1 MLIETDSIRLGRSI
15 ANRSFSGLMDLYE
28 QNYIRLRKIA
38 PDLGVADN
46 MISSVAG
53 NHDLFLSVHDRCRYT
68 TMLSMTYRFGKPG
81 HYLYEPDLHLK
92 MYHDAK
98 VVDVQHLHS
107 RSKGLIVA
115 DDLLNKKWTTNRY
128 LFKWLGYCLYQRH
141 FFQPLTQLKTRKK
154 ANDLLLK
161 NYISH

>member
-1 MLIETDSIRLGRSI
+1 MLIETESIRSGRSI

-38 PDLGVADN
+38 PDLCLADN
-46 MISSVAG
+46 MISSVDG
-53 NHDLFLSVHDRCRYT
+53 HHDLFLFVHERCKYT

-81 HYLYEPDLHLK
+81 RYLYEPDLHLK

-98 VVDVQHLHS
+98 VVEVQHLNS
-107 RSKGLIVA
+107 RSQGLIVV
-115 DDLLNKKWTTNRY
+115 DDLLIKKWAINRY

-141 FFQPLTQLKTRKK
+141 FFQPITRLKTR
-154 ANDLLLK
+154 A
-161 NYISH
+161 

>member
-1 MLIETDSIRLGRSI
+1 MLIETESIRSGRSI

-38 PDLGVADN
+38 PDLCLADN
-46 MISSVAG
+46 MISSVDG
-53 NHDLFLSVHDRCRYT
+53 HHDLFLFVHERYKYT

-81 HYLYEPDLHLK
+81 RYLYEPDLHLK

-98 VVDVQHLHS
+98 VVEVQHLNS
-107 RSKGLIVA
+107 RSQGLIVV
-115 DDLLNKKWTTNRY
+115 DDLLIKKWAINRY

-141 FFQPLTQLKTRKK
+141 FFQPITRLKAR
-154 ANDLLLK
+154 A
-161 NYISH
+161 

>member
-1 MLIETDSIRLGRSI
+1 MLIETDSIRSGRSI

-38 PDLGVADN
+38 PDLGVADC
-46 MISSVAG
+46 MMSSVVG
-53 NHDLFLSVHDRCRYT
+53 HNDLFLIVHERCKYT

-98 VVDVQHLHS
+98 VVEVRHLHS
-107 RSKGLIVA
+107 RSQGLILV
-115 DDLLNKKWTTNRY
+115 DDLLIKKWSTNRY
-128 LFKWLGYCLYQRH
+128 LFKWLGYCLYQGH
-141 FFQPLTQLKTRKK
+141 FFQPITCLKAR
-154 ANDLLLK
+154 A
-161 NYISH
+161 